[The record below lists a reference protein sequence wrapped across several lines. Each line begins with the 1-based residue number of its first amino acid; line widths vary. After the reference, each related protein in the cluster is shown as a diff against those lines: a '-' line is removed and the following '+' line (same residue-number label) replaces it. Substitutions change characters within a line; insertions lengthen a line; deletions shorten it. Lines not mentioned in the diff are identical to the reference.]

1 MTESPTTTS
10 SIWYFL
16 CEMCLLA
23 CSEVESWWL
32 AYLPSELL
40 LESRV
45 ESSTKRGLLRSLL
58 WGWGRT
64 EATIAAAI
72 VVVFSIADF
81 GKGCYYYTLYNYTTQ
96 YIVQS
101 LYCKGKSFF
110 APVFSEWDK
119 GLGVHRDTRHARA
132 NFGKLLALLFFL
144 LRLFFPQ
151 RPTHTHNAWSDTSSS
166 TRYLY
171 QVCMPMQQVAWLG
184 STMLPI
190 L

>member
-1 MTESPTTTS
+1 MTESRTTTTS

-32 AYLPSELL
+32 AYLPELL

-64 EATIAAAI
+64 EATSIAAAI

-81 GKGCYYYTLYNYTTQ
+81 GKGCYYTLYNYTTTQ

-151 RPTHTHNAWSDTSSS
+151 RPTQ
-166 TRYLY
+166 R
-171 QVCMPMQQVAWLG
+171 V
-184 STMLPI
+184 
-190 L
+190 